1 MEDRQLL
8 APQVRFYPPAP
19 GLRDLVTAYY
29 FVDVPPGRQL
39 DHLHPEWANIRFVVE
54 GVWKWRMREEAPWF
68 STPAGLWGPTDR
80 TGTILTE
87 GGLVVGFGLTPL
99 GWSRLIGVSAEP
111 HANGAIDLG
120 ELWGP
125 AAAEMLQSL
134 LESTDDA
141 ARVAVLDA
149 RLGPR
154 AQAAAIVDPAVGRAA
169 GALLTGDIRSIGAF
183 ARQVG
188 VSTRTLDRLCRRVF
202 GFAPKRLLRRQR
214 FLRTLE
220 RIGGRAGLPL
230 GAVLDEGYAD
240 QAHFTREFRAF
251 MGMTPS
257 AYYDLPRNVLRRAA
271 ESRLAVIGQPLQGL
285 HGAPGQA

>member
-1 MEDRQLL
+1 
-8 APQVRFYPPAP
+8 
-19 GLRDLVTAYY
+19 
-29 FVDVPPGRQL
+29 
-39 DHLHPEWANIRFVVE
+39 
-54 GVWKWRMREEAPWF
+54 
-68 STPAGLWGPTDR
+68 
-80 TGTILTE
+80 
-87 GGLVVGFGLTPL
+87 
-99 GWSRLIGVSAEP
+99 
-111 HANGAIDLG
+111 
-120 ELWGP
+120 
-125 AAAEMLQSL
+125 

-141 ARVAVLDA
+141 ARVAALDA